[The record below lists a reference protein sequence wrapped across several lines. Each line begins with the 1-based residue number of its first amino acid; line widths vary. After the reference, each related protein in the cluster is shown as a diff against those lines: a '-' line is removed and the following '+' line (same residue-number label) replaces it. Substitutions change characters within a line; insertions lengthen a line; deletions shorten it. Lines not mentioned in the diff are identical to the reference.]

1 MQANELRIGNWVND
15 MVGTPL
21 KVVAIT
27 DDDRIIYSADGGNY
41 LFEIKYAKGI
51 PLTSEI
57 LERCGFEKGC
67 LVKELNNEWMI
78 YYNNGM
84 WLQVEKA
91 EHPYICERK
100 DLFHIKY
107 LHQLQNLY
115 YALTGSELEIR

>member
-1 MQANELRIGNWVND
+1 MIQANELRLGNWV
-15 MVGTPL
+15 T
-21 KVVAIT
+21 IT
-27 DDDRIIYSADGGNY
+27 GVPIQLTQKKIAFILEEDNSTTRCSP
-41 LFEIKYAKGI
+41 I
-51 PLTSEI
+51 PLTPEI